1 MIEAKVSK
9 IILTFTSSYY
19 LNKKSRIPK
28 IGSARV
34 NCSNT
39 FILIK
44 CTGSIALL
52 FE

>member
-1 MIEAKVSK
+1 MIQAKVSK
-9 IILTFTSSYY
+9 NYLSFTSSYFH
-19 LNKKSRIPK
+19 NKKCRIPT
-28 IGSARV
+28 IGTGMV